1 MKIKISELDPARTI
15 PAPGQGGIA
24 YPCVF
29 ETDYGGGRSLL
40 IPGQRDPADLPGRP
54 VSASPVYRA
63 ISAVEILSPGST
75 HEYQIAPLHDS
86 GSFQLTGKINSFV
99 WLDDEGSSSVVE
111 VLVGPWMFS
120 FVAVE
125 DQVEEYEYGM
135 WVRFQIEDLAW
146 RVLDG

>member
-1 MKIKISELDPARTI
+1 MQIKITDLDLTRTI
-15 PAPGQGGIA
+15 PAQVQAGIA

-29 ETDYGGGRSLL
+29 ETDYGGGRALL

-63 ISAVEILSPGST
+63 ISEVEILPAGSPP
-75 HEYQIAPLHDS
+75 EYQIAPLHEA
-86 GSFQLTGKINSFV
+86 GSFQITGKINSFV

-111 VLVGPWMFS
+111 VLVGPWTFS
-120 FVAVE
+120 FAAVE

-135 WVRFQIEDLAW
+135 WVRFQVEDLAW
-146 RVLDG
+146 MVLDG